1 MIPTRTSRC
10 ALGACAVALGF
21 GAAAV
26 SLPRPDAAA
35 TAAGAHVEHATVA
48 PDAIVHPSADGADQA
63 DALQRTL
70 DALQRGQRLVFAP
83 GRYVVGRSLAVKQAN
98 VAISG
103 YGATL
108 IATDPDDQ
116 TIEMR
121 GDGTTLAGL
130 MLAGAG
136 ATRLTTPASTKVNVT
151 GRGVQV
157 LDVVV
162 DGGASAGI
170 FVFGGQDVA
179 IVGNE
184 VRATLADGIH
194 VTHGARNVL
203 VQGNVVRDTGDDMIA
218 VVSYRNDGAPSGNVL
233 IAGNSLEGN
242 DWGRGVTVVG
252 GADVTIA
259 DNIVRGVRTG
269 AGILVAQEDSYRTCD
284 VTNVRVARNVV
295 SDIQQRAS
303 RQAGRPQTGQAAIDL
318 NAGSGA
324 VTRVDVSDNRIVGAR
339 FAGVRALGNVCRVRL
354 SGNRLD
360 AIGGTPIDGESRGCA
375 AGQAIAGAANTLNG
389 AALPPLAP
397 AAAPAAV
404 APQAAAFAI
413 TGADATLMPRVRQ
426 WLRQARGR
434 GAQAVER

>member
-1 MIPTRTSRC
+1 MIPTRKSRC
-10 ALGACAVALGF
+10 ALAACAVALGF
-21 GAAAV
+21 RVAAV
-26 SLPRPDAAA
+26 SQPRPDAAA
-35 TAAGAHVEHATVA
+35 TAAGMQVEHATVA

-63 DALQRTL
+63 DALQRAL

-130 MLAGAG
+130 TLAGIG
-136 ATRLTTPASTKVNVT
+136 ATRLTTPASTKVDVT

-157 LDVVV
+157 LDVVI

-269 AGILVAQEDSYRTCD
+269 AGILVAQEDSYRTYD
-284 VTNVRVARNVV
+284 ATNVRVARNVV
-295 SDIQQRAS
+295 ADIQQRAS
-303 RQAGRPQTGQAAIDL
+303 RQAGRAQTGQAAIDL

-324 VTRVDVSDNRIVGAR
+324 VTRVDVTDNRIVDAR
-339 FAGVRALGNVCRVRL
+339 FAGVRTLGNVCGVRV

-360 AIGGTPIDGESRGCA
+360 AIGGAPIARESRGCA
-375 AGQAIAGAANTLNG
+375 AGQAIAGAANTLNDV
-389 AALPPLAP
+389 ALPPP
-397 AAAPAAV
+397 ARVASQAV
-404 APQAAAFAI
+404 AFAVS
-413 TGADATLMPRVRQ
+413 GADETRMPRVRQ

-434 GAQAVER
+434 GALAVER

>member
-1 MIPTRTSRC
+1 MCPSRC
-10 ALGACAVALGF
+10 RGRARAMALAIGM
-21 GAAAV
+21 AAA
-26 SLPRPDAAA
+26 LPSWPPAAAAAPAGQREHDAA
-35 TAAGAHVEHATVA
+35 A

-63 DALQRTL
+63 DALQRAL
-70 DALQRGQRLVFAP
+70 DALQRGQRLVLAP
-83 GRYVVGRSLAVKQAN
+83 GRYVVGHALTVKQAN

-108 IATDPDDQ
+108 IATDPEDQ
-116 TIEMR
+116 TIELR

-130 MLAGAG
+130 TLVGAG
-136 ATRLTTPASTKVNVT
+136 STRLTTPASTKVDVT

-184 VRATLADGIH
+184 IRATLADGIH
-194 VTHGARNVL
+194 VTHGAHNVL

-242 DWGRGVTVVG
+242 EWGRGVTVVG

-259 DNIVRGVRTG
+259 DNIVRGVQTG
-269 AGILVAQEDSYRTCD
+269 AGILVAQEDSYRTHD
-284 VTNVRVARNVV
+284 TTNVRVAGNAI
-295 SDIQQRAS
+295 SDIQQPAS
-303 RQAGRPQTGQAAIDL
+303 RPARGPLTGQAAIDL
-318 NAGSGA
+318 NAGSGK
-324 VTRVDVSDNRIVGAR
+324 VTRVEVTDNRIARAR
-339 FAGVRALGNVCRVRL
+339 FAGVRMLGNVCGIRM

-360 AIGGTPIDGESRGCA
+360 AIGGAPIAGESRGCA
-375 AGQAIAGAANTLNG
+375 AGEVIVGAANTLDG
-389 AALPPLAP
+389 AALPPSAD
-397 AAAPAAV
+397 AAS
-404 APQAAAFAI
+404 QAAEAASG
-413 TGADATLMPRVRQ
+413 GADARLMPHVRE
-426 WLRQARGR
+426 WLRQARRRSHGR
-434 GAQAVER
+434 PIE